1 MSSKHL
7 TIGRLAKLANL
18 NVETIRFYQK
28 RGLIQEPPKPV
39 QGYRI
44 YSDDVLAQL
53 VFIQRAKCVGFTLT
67 EIKNLLT
74 LGEQGNCDETKNIA
88 QQKLTSVNDKL
99 TDLTQLKKTL
109 EAFIMDCENRNLID
123 ECPII
128 QTFKKKTKS
137 P

>member
-28 RGLIQEPPKPV
+28 RGLIQEPPKPA

-44 YSDDVLAQL
+44 YSEEILAQL
-53 VFIQRAKCVGFTLT
+53 LFIQRAKCVGFTLT

-74 LGEQGNCDETKNIA
+74 LGEQGNCDETKKLA
-88 QQKLTSVNDKL
+88 EQKLTLVNDKL
-99 TDLTQLKKTL
+99 TDLTQLKNTL
-109 EAFIMDCENRNLID
+109 EVFIMDCENRNLID

-128 QTFKKKTKS
+128 QAFKKKTK
-137 P
+137 